1 VKLSRRKLLASGAA
15 LVLTPALTQSAKAQG
30 KQQAKAKPVVLND
43 AGRLSPTPVA
53 KHIVVRPNEDD
64 AILAELRALL
74 KDAAAENR
82 PVAIGG
88 ARHSMGGQSLPRD
101 GIAGSLVSPSC
112 IPDVGTKTYRA
123 RAGARWRDIIKTLDP
138 IGFSPAVMQSNSDF
152 SIGGTLS
159 VNAHGWPA
167 PFGPFGTTVKSFR
180 LMLADGT
187 LVTCSRTENP
197 ELFGLVI
204 GGYGLFGIIVD
215 VDVEM
220 VENVLLVSSTD
231 VVPKPTIGERFAN
244 AANATG
250 VKMAYGRLNVAR
262 EAFLAE
268 GLVVSYKA
276 AEAQP
281 KSLPLAERSS
291 AYSFLSR
298 QLFRAQVGSER
309 AKKARWYAETTL
321 LPKAASARPITRNA
335 ILSYPVSV
343 LAETNPRRVDIL
355 HEYFLPPERVLD
367 FQIAC
372 DENIPETQDLLNVT
386 LRYLDADPVSV
397 MAFAPRPRVAAVMS
411 FSQAVTPKADE
422 AARDMTERL
431 IQAVIDLGG
440 SYYLPY
446 RLHATPAQLKAAYP
460 KAEQF
465 AEKKRHYDPQLR
477 FRNAL
482 WDRYFA

>member
-1 VKLSRRKLLASGAA
+1 MKLSRRKLLATGAA
-15 LVLTPALTQSAKAQG
+15 GAVAFLQPRIPPARAA
-30 KQQAKAKPVVLND
+30 AKAKSLVLND
-43 AGRLSPTPVA
+43 AGKLSPTPVA
-53 KHIVVRPNEDD
+53 RHIVVRPNEDE
-64 AILAELRALL
+64 AILAELRTLL

-101 GIAGSLVSPSC
+101 GVAGSLVSPLC
-112 IPDVGTKTYRA
+112 VPDVEKKTYRA

-138 IGFSPAVMQSNSDF
+138 LGFSPKVMQSNSDF
-152 SIGGTLS
+152 SVGGTLS

-187 LVTCSRTENP
+187 LLTCSPNENP
-197 ELFGLVI
+197 ELFGLAI
-204 GGYGLFGIIVD
+204 GGYGLFGIVVD
-215 VDVEM
+215 MDVEM
-220 VENVLLVSSTD
+220 VDNVLLVANYD

-244 AANATG
+244 TANGDG

-281 KSLPLAERSS
+281 KSLPLAERSG
-291 AYSFLSR
+291 AYSFVSR
-298 QLFRAQVGSER
+298 QLYRAQVGSER
-309 AKKARWYAETTL
+309 AKRARWYAETNL
-321 LPKAASARPITRNA
+321 LPKAAAAKPLTRNA
-335 ILSYPVSV
+335 ILSYPVSI
-343 LAETNPRRVDIL
+343 LAENSPRRVDIL
-355 HEYFLPPERVLD
+355 HEYFLPAERVLD

-372 DENIPETQDLLNVT
+372 AENIPETQDLLNVT
-386 LRYLDADPVSV
+386 LRYVESDPVSV
-397 MAFAPRPRVAAVMS
+397 MAFAPKPRVAAVMS

-422 AARDMTERL
+422 AARAMTERL
-431 IQAVIDLGG
+431 IEAVIDLGG

-446 RLHATPAQLKAAYP
+446 RLHAKPEQFKAAYP

-465 AEKKRHYDPQLR
+465 AAKKRHYDPQLR

>member
-1 VKLSRRKLLASGAA
+1 MKLSRRKLLATGAA
-15 LVLTPALTQSAKAQG
+15 SAVAFLQARASPARAE
-30 KQQAKAKPVVLND
+30 AKAKPLVLND
-43 AGRLSPTPVA
+43 AGKLNPTPVA
-53 KHIVVRPNEDD
+53 RHVVIRPNEDD
-64 AILAELRALL
+64 AILTELRTLL

-82 PVAIGG
+82 PVAMGG

-101 GIAGSLVSPSC
+101 GVAGSLASPSC
-112 IPDVGTKTYRA
+112 IPDAGTKIYRA

-138 IGFSPAVMQSNSDF
+138 LGFSPKVMQSNSDF
-152 SIGGTLS
+152 SVGGTLS

-167 PFGPFGTTVKSFR
+167 PFGPFGTTVRSFR

-187 LVTCSRTENP
+187 LLTCSRTENP

-204 GGYGLFGIIVD
+204 GGYGLFGIVVD

-220 VENVLLVSSTD
+220 IENVLLVSSYD

-244 AANATG
+244 TANADG

-281 KSLPLAERSS
+281 KSLPLAERSG
-291 AYSFLSR
+291 AYSFVSR
-298 QLFRAQVGSER
+298 QLFRAQAGSER
-309 AKKARWYAETTL
+309 GKRARWYAETRL
-321 LPKAASARPITRNA
+321 LPKAASAKPLTRNA
-335 ILSYPVSV
+335 ILSYPVAV
-343 LAETNPRRVDIL
+343 LAETSPRRVDIL
-355 HEYFLPPERVLD
+355 HEYFLPAERVLD

-372 DENIPETQDLLNVT
+372 AENIPETQDLLNVT
-386 LRYLDADPVSV
+386 LRYVEADPASV

-431 IQAVIDLGG
+431 IKAVIDLGG

-446 RLHATPAQLKAAYP
+446 RLHAKPEQLKAAYP
-460 KAEQF
+460 KVEQF
-465 AEKKRHYDPQLR
+465 VARKRHYDPQLR